1 MASFHT
7 LFPHSSQSRS
17 FSLFS
22 VYVICRQSVPHVPNG
37 THQAVYEEFVLLR
50 RCLFS
55 RVPHLAVAALH
66 EPLLEVDRV
75 CNVRVCGERV
85 GGEGE
90 GLERGV
96 EVGNAVL
103 CEQADE
109 VQAAEWEL
117 AGRRGEDGAVALRLV
132 RIFGGK
138 AVRAHL

>member
-1 MASFHT
+1 M
-7 LFPHSSQSRS
+7 
-17 FSLFS
+17 
-22 VYVICRQSVPHVPNG
+22 
-37 THQAVYEEFVLLR
+37 
-50 RCLFS
+50 
-55 RVPHLAVAALH
+55 
-66 EPLLEVDRV
+66 